1 MYLPQ
6 NYRSPAHWTFGC
18 PDSKGY
24 LRVRI
29 KGKDYKVHRL
39 VAECYIP
46 NPENKPFID
55 HINRCPSQNAVGN
68 LRWANNSENMRNSK
82 ANDRVDARG
91 GTHTY
96 EDMQK
101 HIQERNAR
109 YYLAHRDRLLLK
121 VKTYSRSG
129 R

>member
-6 NYRSPAHWTFGC
+6 SGRIKAHWTFGC
-18 PDSKGY
+18 PDTKGY

-55 HINRCPSQNAVGN
+55 HINRCPSQNAVSN
-68 LRWANNSENMRNSK
+68 LRWATNSENMRNSK
-82 ANDRVDARG
+82 SHDRVDSRG
-91 GTHTY
+91 GTHLY
-96 EDMQK
+96 EDRKK
-101 HIQERNAR
+101 HIQERNKR
-109 YYLAHRDRLLLK
+109 YYLAHRDMILLK
-121 VKTYSRSG
+121 EKERSR
-129 R
+129 